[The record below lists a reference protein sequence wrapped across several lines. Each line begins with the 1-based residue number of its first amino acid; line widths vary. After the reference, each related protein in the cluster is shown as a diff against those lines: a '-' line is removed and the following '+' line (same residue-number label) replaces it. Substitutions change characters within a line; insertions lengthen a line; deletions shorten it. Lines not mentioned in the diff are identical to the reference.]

1 MKKILLMAVVA
12 LFGTALKAQITSFQ
26 SGDWSSPSTW
36 VGGNIPNSTNDV
48 IIASG
53 HIVTVDVESS
63 CKNISFA
70 DTSSRLGLNANLNCY
85 GNFNRADTL
94 GNPFYYG
101 SSSLWT
107 PGAKFV
113 FKGDA
118 ATQTVTNLNINSTDP
133 YPLRF
138 DELVIDKS
146 AGKFTTSAGSNNL
159 KLGIGTSLEILNGTF
174 ELATTDDIDG
184 RNTSGN
190 ATTPTITVAANGI
203 FDMRGGGSH
212 LRRGNFVTGVTT
224 SKIGKL
230 TVFGTAYLASSSTN
244 RMNFTDIDIE
254 NGGVI
259 EFPTGRSTSS
269 NTFNAGTITIK
280 NGGAFVNRLST
291 TSFWYA
297 NDTIP
302 VAVVINNGGEYEA
315 AATSTTIPQGGIT
328 QNSGSSFRF
337 SSGSTT
343 NLPAAITS
351 YKTLILSGA
360 GSKALNSNVTIE
372 EALQL
377 SGSFTTLNLN
387 GYTLTYDASARLRY
401 GASGQA
407 TAQITRDAEW
417 PAVNGPANVQIY
429 NSGGVTLHD
438 NRTITGTLTLTLGQF
453 DNNGSADDKV
463 LTFGN
468 GATISRARGSLSS
481 APTFGSSVN
490 LSYTGT
496 IENVTTGFEVPS
508 SATVLNNLSMTSS
521 QGITLG
527 GNITVNGTLSF
538 GSSAASITTGAYTL
552 SLSQSASITGEL
564 AGRYVIG
571 YLATTR
577 NVGTGSSAFGGIGVT
592 IDAGADNIGNVSVTR
607 VSGPNGIITAGGNQ
621 SIARKWT
628 ISSDNP
634 PTNGRI
640 LTLSWVSSDDNSK
653 TFSASNKAIAFRFN
667 GSNWV
672 GVGSPTNV
680 SSSDPRSITINTN
693 SFSDWTISDEAAPLA
708 VKTLNLTALIEGFY
722 DGSNMVPDTITVELH
737 NASSPYALVDQAKI
751 LLNLNGNATAN
762 FFNATDATNYYLAI
776 KHRNSIET
784 WSSVTPF
791 FSGGIMS
798 YNFTTAQSQAFNN
811 NLKLKFGKWCIL
823 GGEIANED
831 QYIDGDDVT
840 AAFNAQGAFGY
851 VIQDVTGDDYVDGD
865 DVTLA
870 YNNQGVGT
878 TNPLIGK
885 INGKVEIQNQ
895 KNNE

>member
-1 MKKILLMAVVA
+1 MKKILLLIVIV
-12 LFGTALKAQITSFQ
+12 LFGTVLNAQITSSQ

-53 HIVTVDVESS
+53 HIVSVDIESS

-85 GNFNRADTL
+85 GNFNRADTS
-94 GNPFYYG
+94 GNPFYYSG
-101 SSSLWT
+101 SSLWT

-118 ATQTVTNLNINSTDP
+118 ATQTITNLNINSTDP

-203 FDMRGGGSH
+203 FDMRGSGSH
-212 LRRGNFVTGVTT
+212 IRRGNFVTGVTT

-230 TVFGTAYLASSSTN
+230 TVIGTAYLASSSTN

-254 NGGVI
+254 TGGVI
-259 EFPTGRSTSS
+259 EFPTGRSTAS

-280 NGGAFVNRLST
+280 NGGAFINRLST
-291 TSFWYA
+291 TAFWYT

-302 VAVVINNGGEYEA
+302 VSVVVNNGGEYEV
-315 AATSTTIPQGGIT
+315 AATSTTIPQGGII
-328 QNSGSSFRF
+328 QNSGSSFRY
-337 SSGSTT
+337 SSGSAT

-377 SGSFTTLNLN
+377 SGTFTTLNLN
-387 GYTLTYDASARLRY
+387 GSTLTYDASARLRY

-417 PAVNGPANVQIY
+417 PALNGPPNVQIY

-438 NRTITGTLTLTLGQF
+438 NRTISGTLTLTLGQF

-463 LTFGN
+463 LTMGD
-468 GATISRARGSLSS
+468 GANISRARGSLSS
-481 APTFGSSVN
+481 APAFGSTVN

-496 IENVTTGFEVPS
+496 IENVTTGFEMPS
-508 SATVLNNLSMTSS
+508 SNLVLNNLSVTSS

-527 GNITVNGTLSF
+527 ANVTVNGALSF
-538 GSSAASITTGAYTL
+538 GSSASSITTNTNTL
-552 SLSQSASITGEL
+552 TLASSASMTGET

-571 YLATTR
+571 NLFTTR
-577 NVGTGSSAFGGIGVT
+577 NVGTGSSTFGGIGVT
-592 IDAGADNIGNVSVTR
+592 LNAGTDNVGNVSVTR
-607 VSGPNGIITAGGNQ
+607 ISGPNGIVTANSNQ

-628 ISSDNP
+628 ITSDNP
-634 PTNGRI
+634 PLNGRDLI
-640 LTLSWVSSDDNSK
+640 FSWVSSDDNGK
-653 TFSASNKAIAFRFN
+653 TFSLVNKAIAFRFN
-667 GSNWV
+667 GSSWS
-672 GVGSPTNV
+672 GVGLPGDV
-680 SSSDPRSITINTN
+680 SGSDPRSITFNTK
-693 SFSDWTISDEAAPLA
+693 SFSDWTISDENAPLV

-722 DGSNMVPDTITVELH
+722 DGSSMISDTVTVELH
-737 NASSPYALVDQAKI
+737 NTSSPYGLVDQAKAV
-751 LLNLNGNATAN
+751 LNTSGVGTGNFYSAAEG
-762 FFNATDATNYYLAI
+762 TNYYIVI
-776 KHRNSIET
+776 KHRNALET
-784 WSSVTPF
+784 WSGSTPQ
-791 FSGGIMS
+791 FSAGVMS
-798 YNFTTAQSQAFNN
+798 YDFTSAQSQAYGSNMMQ
-811 NLKLKFGKWCIL
+811 KGIKWCIFSGDVNQDGNVDL
-823 GGEIANED
+823 SDLIEVDNDNANFVTGYVPSD
-831 QYIDGDDVT
+831 VNGDNSSDLSDMIIVDNNN
-840 AAFNAQGAFGY
+840 AAF
-851 VIQDVTGDDYVDGD
+851 V
-865 DVTLA
+865 
-870 YNNQGVGT
+870 
-878 TNPLIGK
+878 
-885 INGKVEIQNQ
+885 GKVTP
-895 KNNE
+895 